1 MFFLSSL
8 KQTFVEVLREH
19 HHTHHF
25 LEILTEVTKRVV
37 ERQSHMEHAVQVPA
51 PMHSMTKLLYL

>member
-8 KQTFVEVLREH
+8 KQTLVKVIGEH

-51 PMHSMTKLLYL
+51 PQHTMTKLLYL